1 MRFAK
6 WTFNGAGIYGV
17 LFLAPMLF
25 MERRIG
31 VELPPAL
38 NHPEYFYGF
47 LVVGLAWQA
56 AFLAIGRDPVAL
68 RPLMLPALLEKFGG
82 LAAFTGLWL
91 AGRVPA
97 QIGLSGLLDGAW
109 GLMFLVAY
117 LRTGTGSGS
126 IKA

>member
-1 MRFAK
+1 
-6 WTFNGAGIYGV
+6 
-17 LFLAPMLF
+17 MLF

-47 LVVGLAWQA
+47 LAVGLDWQV
-56 AFLAIGRDPVAL
+56 AFLVIGWNPGAL
-68 RPLMLPALLEKFGG
+68 RPLMLPALLEIFGG

-97 QIGLSGLLDGAW
+97 QVGLWGRLDGAW
-109 GLMFLVAY
+109 GLLFLVAY
-117 LRTGTGSGS
+117 QRTRTTLE
-126 IKA
+126 KRLE